1 MQVVLPSRLELPFHG
16 MSFVENLLITKS
28 TNELNF
34 TQARDPML
42 TVEIDLDSLP
52 DSPYGYGQLVE
63 SCLAPLAAAKPD
75 LRASIYVSH
84 RPSVSFGNYG
94 SSALFGI
101 AGDSRVLAALFSCFR
116 NAPGLKV
123 GHGDQIIQSEALRQY
138 HIEGGLLWRPDE
150 EHVWYANEVDHKNG
164 RPNDNIE
171 FGPGRDPGIELDP
184 EPEQGPEAAALGART
199 FPRRAFGCQCRQHC
213 CHHRGGVRTT
223 RRVSRA
229 ARSGQ
234 KSASFRRDH
243 SHLAK
248 ALGMSSAQR
257 CCEWAECC
265 PAKCPL
271 VVH

>member
-184 EPEQGPEAAALGART
+184 EPEQGPEAAALGRTELPAR
-199 FPRRAFGCQCRQHC
+199 F
-213 CHHRGGVRTT
+213 
-223 RRVSRA
+223 RA
-229 ARSGQ
+229 ARSD
-234 KSASFRRDH
+234 ASVGSIAATIEEVFGLPEGSVGLRGPDK
-243 SHLAK
+243 K
-248 ALGMSSAQR
+248 ALRSDATIR
-257 CCEWAECC
+257 TLRKRWE
-265 PAKCPL
+265 
-271 VVH
+271 